1 VKYKIFLPLLVSTL
15 LLAAYTYAQNQPQP
29 SPENQE
35 KPQVIKIKPE
45 SGKPKAES
53 GKPAITQVLFKTESE
68 KLSYTFGS
76 QFAQGMKAQGV
87 EINLDLFIRGFQDAL
102 ASKPLALTPQQ
113 QSEIINNFQARNRQ
127 RQLAQQKA
135 QSQVLQ
141 KGSGKNIQ
149 ESKAFLEQNAK
160 KPGIK
165 TTPSGLQ
172 YRIIK
177 EGTGKI
183 PTANNSVKTHYRGTL
198 INGTEF
204 DSSYKRNQP
213 ATFQVRGVIKG
224 WTEALQLMKVGA
236 KWELFIPSELAY
248 GSRGRPSIP
257 PNSALI
263 FEIELL
269 EILP

>member
-1 VKYKIFLPLLVSTL
+1 MKYKIFLPLLVSAL
-15 LLAAYTYAQNQPQP
+15 LLVAYTYAQ
-29 SPENQE
+29 NQE
-35 KPQVIKIKPE
+35 KPQVIKINPE

-53 GKPAITQVLFKTESE
+53 GKPAPTPVAYKTEAD

-76 QFAQGMKAQGV
+76 QFAQSMKAQGV
-87 EINLDLFIRGFQDAL
+87 ELNLAIFTHGFQDVL
-102 ASKPLALTPQQ
+102 AGKSLALTLQQ
-113 QSEIINNFQARNRQ
+113 QREVMIAFRARLRAKQLVQQQVQA
-127 RQLAQQKA
+127 
-135 QSQVLQ
+135 QVLQ
-141 KGSGKNIQ
+141 IDPGKNIQ

-160 KPGIK
+160 KPGIT

-213 ATFQVRGVIKG
+213 ATFGVRGVIKG

-236 KWELFIPSELAY
+236 KWELFIPAKLAY

-257 PNSALI
+257 ANSALI